1 MMATKKA
8 AQKSL
13 SLAPVLDLNEA
24 NALHAELMSRKG
36 SDVSIDASAVERV
49 GALCAQ
55 VLMAGARSWEQ
66 DKHAFTFVKVSEPF
80 MKTMQLIGVNID
92 HLLAQEARQ

>member
-1 MMATKKA
+1 MASKKA

-24 NALHAELMSRKG
+24 TALHQQLMGLKG
-36 SDVSIDASAVERV
+36 NPLVIDASAVERV
-49 GALCAQ
+49 GALCVQ
-55 VLMAGARSWEQ
+55 VLMAGAKSWEEEG
-66 DKHAFTFVKVSEPF
+66 KSFTFGKVSDPF

-92 HLLAQEARQ
+92 HLLAQEAGQ